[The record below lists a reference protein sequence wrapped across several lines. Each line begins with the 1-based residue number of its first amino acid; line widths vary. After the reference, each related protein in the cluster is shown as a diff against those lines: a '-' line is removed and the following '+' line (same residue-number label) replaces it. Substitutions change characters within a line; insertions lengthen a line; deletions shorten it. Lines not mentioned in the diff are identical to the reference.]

1 MIIILLYTTEYIQKH
16 ILEDFTVYKKY
27 IYIALALVIIKDFIL
42 ILLSISTV

>member
-27 IYIALALVIIKDFIL
+27 LYSTSTSDNKENFIL